1 MNDEQKWVV
10 VFESGT
16 DYESE
21 IVRDRLDDAGIPA
34 VIDTKRDHAFFLN
47 VGSLSNVYV
56 RVPVAYEVD
65 ARKLLSDPP
74 ISAADLEEAAMNA
87 DPKVDIDDDLST
99 DSEDVDRPKDEG

>member
-1 MNDEQKWVV
+1 MDEANKWVV

-47 VGSLSNVYV
+47 VGSLSNVFV
-56 RVPVAYEVD
+56 RVPIAYEAD
-65 ARKLLSDPP
+65 ARSLLASAP

-87 DPKVDIDDDLST
+87 DPVVDVDPEIDVEDDDRSDLN
-99 DSEDVDRPKDEG
+99 DV